1 MVAYS
6 RGASCCQENLRKSC
20 RYIAS
25 KGVFSFYYVFSR
37 LSACVIFNI
46 NIGRMIFMKLKK
58 DISKGSVTLMVLSVL
73 EKNDLYGYQM
83 IRYLEGLSYGVF
95 QFNEGTLYPVL
106 HALEKDGMVT
116 SYWNAVEDSRMRK
129 YYHIT
134 DKGLKQLCDSKKEWE
149 EYVGA
154 VNAVLIGGA
163 LNATI

>member
-1 MVAYS
+1 MF
-6 RGASCCQENLRKSC
+6 
-20 RYIAS
+20 IAD
-25 KGVFSFYYVFSR
+25 FC
-37 LSACVIFNI
+37 LFNI
-46 NIGRMIFMKLKK
+46 NSERMIFMKLKK
-58 DISKGSVTLMVLSVL
+58 DVSKGSVTLMVLSVL
-73 EKNDLYGYQM
+73 EKQDLYGYQM

-116 SYWNAVEDSRMRK
+116 SYWDAVEDSRMRK

-134 DKGLKQLCDSKKEWE
+134 DKGIKLLNESKKEWE

-163 LNATI
+163 LNAAT

>member
-1 MVAYS
+1 MPAVISAEEMQVYLS
-6 RGASCCQENLRKSC
+6 QGCFQFLLC
-20 RYIAS
+20 
-25 KGVFSFYYVFSR
+25 FYYVFGR
-37 LSACVIFNI
+37 PRACSIFNI
-46 NIGRMIFMKLKK
+46 NFERMIFMKLKK

-73 EKNDLYGYQM
+73 EKHDLYGYQM

-134 DKGLKQLCDSKKEWE
+134 DKGLKQLADSKKEWE

-163 LNATI
+163 LNATT

>member
-1 MVAYS
+1 MLIWGS
-6 RGASCCQENLRKSC
+6 LLLFF
-20 RYIAS
+20 IA
-25 KGVFSFYYVFSR
+25 GFG
-37 LSACVIFNI
+37 LLI
-46 NIGRMIFMKLKK
+46 NNSERMIFMKLKK
-58 DISKGSVTLMVLSVL
+58 DVSKGSVTLMVLSVL
-73 EKNDLYGYQM
+73 EKQDLYGYQM

-116 SYWNAVEDSRMRK
+116 SYWDAVEDSRMRK

-134 DKGLKQLCDSKKEWE
+134 DKGIKLLNDSKKEWE

-163 LNATI
+163 LNATT

>member
-1 MVAYS
+1 MRNAKCGSVFVFY
-6 RGASCCQENLRKSC
+6 ASFCL
-20 RYIAS
+20 
-25 KGVFSFYYVFSR
+25 
-37 LSACVIFNI
+37 LNI
-46 NIGRMIFMKLKK
+46 NMKINTERMIFMKLKK
-58 DISKGSVTLMVLSVL
+58 DVSKGSVTLMVLSVL
-73 EKNDLYGYQM
+73 EKQDLYGYQM

-116 SYWNAVEDSRMRK
+116 SYWDAVEDSRMRK

-134 DKGLKQLCDSKKEWE
+134 DKGIKLLNESKKEWE

-163 LNATI
+163 LNAAT